1 MLPGFD
7 SRRMHFSLTIW
18 LMFPLPAVTA
28 FGNRPFHDG
37 GIPASI
43 GRIDKRRAECDGGT
57 EVTLRDLQQHRHPRI
72 AAVKSFRISARN
84 RARTVICEYDVG
96 VPHDIIIE

>member
-1 MLPGFD
+1 
-7 SRRMHFSLTIW
+7 MHFSLTIW

-43 GRIDKRRAECDGGT
+43 GRIDKKRAECDGGT
-57 EVTLRDLQQHRHPRI
+57 KVALRGLQQHRRPRI
-72 AAVKSFRISARN
+72 AAVKTFRIPIRDRARN

-96 VPHDIIIE
+96 VLHDIIIE